1 MPSQRFKGFTGL
13 FTFPS
18 FPIWAQSWLSDFQ
31 KYLDFKEFIRSD
43 WASVCWACL
52 FLPPLVC
59 PICQSLIFQL
69 VSKVAIRV
77 SRCMEG
83 EEVTQPMCHTTEGR
97 RQGVSPRLSH
107 RGVSAWLSQR
117 ISARVSHRQAAG
129 GVNRVRRMWL
139 RLSLRW
145 HLLLLH
151 LYAATFHLY
160 HTCCWVLVQTLSPC
174 VDATDSH
181 F

>member
-1 MPSQRFKGFTGL
+1 M
-13 FTFPS
+13 
-18 FPIWAQSWLSDFQ
+18 
-31 KYLDFKEFIRSD
+31 Y
-43 WASVCWACL
+43 WACL

-83 EEVTQPMCHTTEGR
+83 EEVTQPMCHTTQGR

-160 HTCCWVLVQTLSPC
+160 HTCCWVLVQTLSMRRCNWWSLLTAAPHC
-174 VDATDSH
+174 QMLSNSLNGSGRPLD
-181 F
+181 